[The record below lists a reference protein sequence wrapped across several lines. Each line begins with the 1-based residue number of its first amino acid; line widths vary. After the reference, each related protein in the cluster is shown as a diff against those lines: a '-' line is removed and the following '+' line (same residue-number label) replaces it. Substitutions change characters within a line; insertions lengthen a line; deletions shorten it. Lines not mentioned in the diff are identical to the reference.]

1 MPDFSI
7 AVTSENTQA
16 IAPENASETAP
27 EAVPELP
34 RFESYM
40 QSSEGED
47 LQVPLKVYSRK
58 KQLAPETPHVPVI
71 QPEKGT
77 NSIDLDAQKK
87 GNDFLCLNNLDL
99 PIGKKKDNV
108 LNTP

>member
-16 IAPENASETAP
+16 IAPKNASET
-27 EAVPELP
+27 VPEPVHELP
-34 RFESYM
+34 KFESYM
-40 QSSEGED
+40 QSSEGAD

-77 NSIDLDAQKK
+77 NSIDLDAHKK
-87 GNDFLCLNNLDL
+87 GNDLDL
-99 PIGKKKDNV
+99 PIALRKEK
-108 LNTP
+108 